1 MAKIESELPVSGVGF
16 RTNHRTNNSHFA
28 TEVIHDLLIK
38 IAGLWHDRHPN
49 NPISIGHISHKGGG
63 SFFPPHHQHKFG
75 VEADMRPLSKDGQD
89 LHLTFSSAEYSRDLT
104 REFVTLLRANARMH
118 RVFFNDPKLMAEGL
132 TSHAEGHNDHL
143 HLWFEDVQE
152 STPRVLRNF
161 TKGDDVTRLQEKLI
175 AAGFPIEG
183 GADGKFGQHTE
194 DAVRAF
200 QTAHPPLPA
209 NGIADEATQSALG
222 L

>member
-1 MAKIESELPVSGVGF
+1 MAKIESLLPVSGVGF
-16 RTNHRTNNSHFA
+16 VTNNRTNNSHFA
-28 TEVIHDLLIK
+28 TQVVHDLLIK
-38 IAGLWHDRHPN
+38 IAGLWHELHPDH
-49 NPISIGHISHKGGG
+49 PISIGQISHKGGG
-63 SFFPPHHQHKFG
+63 SFFPPHHQHKLG

-104 REFVTLLRANARMH
+104 REFVQLLRSNARMH
-118 RVFFNDPKLMAEGL
+118 RVFFNDPKLMDESL
-132 TSHAEGHNDHL
+132 TSHADGHNDHL
-143 HLWFEDVQE
+143 HLWFEDSQA
-152 STPRVLRNF
+152 STARVLRNGD
-161 TKGDDVTRLQEKLI
+161 KGEDVKRLQEKLM

-183 GADGKFGQHTE
+183 GADRKFGKHTE

-200 QTAHPPLPA
+200 QTTHPPLPA

>member
-1 MAKIESELPVSGVGF
+1 MAKIESLVPESGVGF
-16 RTNHRTNNSHFA
+16 RTNNRTNNSHFA
-28 TEVIHDLLIK
+28 TQVTHDLLIK
-38 IAGLWHDRHPN
+38 IAGLWHDLHPDH
-49 NPISIGHISHKGGG
+49 PISIGQISHKGGG

-89 LHLTFSSAEYSRDLT
+89 LHLTFSSADYNQDLT
-104 REFVTLLRANARMH
+104 REFVKFLRSNARVH
-118 RVFFNDPKLMAEGL
+118 QVFFNDPRLIEESL
-132 TSHAEGHNDHL
+132 THHAGGHDYHL

-152 STPRVLRNF
+152 SAPRVLSNF
-161 TKGDDVTRLQEKLI
+161 TKGDDVKRFQEKLI

-183 GADGKFGQHTE
+183 GADGKFGKNTE

>member
-1 MAKIESELPVSGVGF
+1 MAKIESLVPVSGVGF
-16 RTNHRTNNSHFA
+16 RTNNRTDNSHFA

-38 IAGLWHDRHPN
+38 IAGLWHELHPDH
-49 NPISIGHISHKGGG
+49 PISIGQISHKGGG
-63 SFFPPHHQHKFG
+63 NFPPHHQHKLG
-75 VEADMRPLSKDGQD
+75 IEADMRPLSKNGQD
-89 LHLTFSSAEYSRDLT
+89 LLLTFSSAEYSRDLT
-104 REFVTLLRANARMH
+104 REFVKFLRSNAKMH
-118 RVFFNDPKLMAEGL
+118 RIFFNDPQLISESL
-132 TSHAEGHNDHL
+132 TSHAAGHDNHL
-143 HLWFEDVQE
+143 HLWFEAEQQE
-152 STPRVLRNF
+152 STSRVLRNF

-183 GADGKFGQHTE
+183 GADGKFGQNTE

-200 QTAHPPLPA
+200 QAAHPPLLA

>member
-1 MAKIESELPVSGVGF
+1 MATIESLLPVDGVGF
-16 RTNHRTNNSHFA
+16 RTNNRTNNSHFA
-28 TEVIHDLLIK
+28 TEVVHDLLIK
-38 IAGLWHDRHPN
+38 IAGLWHDLHPDH
-49 NPISIGHISHKGGG
+49 PISIGQISHRGGG
-63 SFFPPHHQHKFG
+63 DFPPHHQHKRG
-75 VEADMRPLSKDGQD
+75 VEADMRLLSKDGQD
-89 LHLTFSSAEYSRDLT
+89 LHLTFDSAEYSRDLT
-104 REFVTLLRANARMH
+104 REFVTFLRANARMH
-118 RVFFNDPKLMAEGL
+118 RVFFNDPQLIAESL
-132 TSHAEGHNDHL
+132 TSHAAGHDNHL
-143 HLWFEDVQE
+143 HLWFEDEQA

-161 TKGDDVTRLQEKLI
+161 TRGDDVTRLQEKLI

>member
-1 MAKIESELPVSGVGF
+1 MAKIESLVPVGGVGF
-16 RTNHRTNNSHFA
+16 RTNNRTGNSHFA
-28 TEVIHDLLIK
+28 TQVIHDSLIK
-38 IAGLWHDRHPN
+38 IAGLWHELHPDH
-49 NPISIGHISHKGGG
+49 PISIGQISHKGGG
-63 SFFPPHHQHKFG
+63 DFPPHHQHKLG

-89 LHLTFSSAEYSRDLT
+89 LKLTFSSAQYSRDLT
-104 REFVTLLRANARMH
+104 REFVKLLRSKARMH
-118 RVFFNDPKLMAEGL
+118 RVFFNDPKLIAESL
-132 TSHAEGHNDHL
+132 TNHATGHDNHL
-143 HLWFEDVQE
+143 HLWFEDEQE
-152 STPRVLRNF
+152 STPRMLRNF
-161 TKGDDVTRLQEKLI
+161 TKGEDVKRLQKKLI

-183 GADGKFGQHTE
+183 GADGKFGTHTE

>member
-1 MAKIESELPVSGVGF
+1 MASIESLVPVNGVGF
-16 RTNHRTNNSHFA
+16 RTNNRTDNSHFA
-28 TEVIHDLLIK
+28 TQVVHDLLIK
-38 IAGLWHDRHPN
+38 IAGLWHDLHPDH
-49 NPISIGHISHKGGG
+49 PISIGQISHKGGG
-63 SFFPPHHQHKFG
+63 DFPPHKQHKLG

-89 LHLTFSSAEYSRDLT
+89 LHLTFSSPEYSRDLT
-104 REFVTLLRANARMH
+104 REFVTFLRSNARVH
-118 RVFFNDPKLMAEGL
+118 RVFFNDPQLIQESL
-132 TSHAEGHNDHL
+132 TNHAGGHDNHL

-152 STPRVLRNF
+152 STPRVLQNF
-161 TKGDDVTRLQEKLI
+161 VQGDDVTRLQEKLI

-183 GADGKFGQHTE
+183 GADGKFGTHTE

-200 QTAHPPLPA
+200 QAAHPPLPA

>member
-1 MAKIESELPVSGVGF
+1 MATIESLLPVSGVGF
-16 RTNHRTNNSHFA
+16 RTNNRTNNSHFA
-28 TEVIHDLLIK
+28 TEVVHDLLIK
-38 IAGLWHDRHPN
+38 IAGLWHDLHPDH
-49 NPISIGHISHKGGG
+49 PISIGQISHKGGG
-63 SFFPPHHQHKFG
+63 DFPPHHQHKFG
-75 VEADMRPLSKDGQD
+75 VEADMRL
-89 LHLTFSSAEYSRDLT
+89 LMTF
-104 REFVTLLRANARMH
+104 LRANARMH
-118 RVFFNDPKLMAEGL
+118 RVFFNDPKLIEESL
-132 TSHAEGHNDHL
+132 TSHAAGHDNHL
-143 HLWFEDVQE
+143 HLWFEDEQE

-161 TKGDDVTRLQEKLI
+161 TKGDDVKRLQEKLI
-175 AAGFPIEG
+175 EAGFPIEG

>member
-1 MAKIESELPVSGVGF
+1 MATIESLLPVSGVGF
-16 RTNHRTNNSHFA
+16 RTNNRTDNSHFA
-28 TEVIHDLLIK
+28 TQVVHDVLIK
-38 IAGLWHDRHPN
+38 IAGLWHDLDPDH
-49 NPISIGHISHKGGG
+49 PISIGQISHKRGGD
-63 SFFPPHHQHKFG
+63 FPPHKQHKLG

-89 LHLTFSSAEYSRDLT
+89 LHLTFSSPEYSRDLT
-104 REFVTLLRANARMH
+104 REFVTFLRANARVH
-118 RVFFNDPKLMAEGL
+118 KIFFNDPRLIQESL
-132 TSHAEGHNDHL
+132 TNHAAGHDNHL
-143 HLWFEDVQE
+143 HLWFEDAQE
-152 STPRVLRNF
+152 STPRVLSNF
-161 TKGDDVTRLQEKLI
+161 TKGDDVKRFQEKLI

-183 GADGKFGQHTE
+183 GADGKFGKNTE

>member
-1 MAKIESELPVSGVGF
+1 MPKIESLIPVSGVGF
-16 RTNHRTNNSHFA
+16 VTNNRTNNSHFA
-28 TEVIHDLLIK
+28 TQVVHDLLIK
-38 IAGLWHDRHPN
+38 IAGLWHDGHPDH
-49 NPISIGHISHKGGG
+49 PISIGQLSHQGGG
-63 SFFPPHHQHKFG
+63 KFPPHKQHQLG
-75 VEADMRPLSKDGQD
+75 VEADMRPLSKSGQD
-89 LHLTFSSAEYSRDLT
+89 LQLTFKSAQYSRELT
-104 REFVTLLRANARMH
+104 REFVKLLRANARMH
-118 RVFFNDPKLMAEGL
+118 RVFFNDPKLIDESL
-132 TSHAEGHNDHL
+132 TSRAKGHNNHL
-143 HLWFEDVQE
+143 HLWFEDEQE

-161 TKGDDVTRLQEKLI
+161 IKGDDVTRLQEKLI

-209 NGIADEATQSALG
+209 TGVADLATQSALG